1 MAENVNSTPARSGRG
16 CFGCFFGFTLAVLLL
31 AAVIVAGVV
40 GLVVLFSEYEEDTA
54 LPDDPKS
61 FKEEYVCGSKEVSAV
76 KIAVV
81 DVNGVIVSRSGSF
94 SEEAESGAICARI
107 RRAAADPEVAA
118 LIVNLNTPGGEVVAA
133 DEIYEEIRLFRQKTK
148 KPAVA
153 MMNSMAASG
162 GYYIAAACKPIV
174 ANRLTMTG
182 SIGVILSTYNY
193 RGLFDKI
200 GLQAEVYTSG
210 KMKDMLNGARP
221 RTPEEVRVVQEL
233 VNNTYNVFVGIVS
246 RSRNIP
252 EAEIRNSVIGNGRV
266 FDGEQALK
274 LKLVDQLG
282 YFRDAAALAAK
293 EAELN
298 GKPYMVIRYQ
308 EQFNFIRQM
317 ASVLMSRSS
326 IPVNVS
332 LDGKPFHGTFAPKRG
347 MLYFLSA
354 DF

>member
-40 GLVVLFSEYEEDTA
+40 GLVVLFTEYEEDTA

-274 LKLVDQLG
+274 LKQQRLKQ
-282 YFRDAAALAAK
+282 RK
-293 EAELN
+293 
-298 GKPYMVIRYQ
+298 
-308 EQFNFIRQM
+308 
-317 ASVLMSRSS
+317 
-326 IPVNVS
+326 
-332 LDGKPFHGTFAPKRG
+332 
-347 MLYFLSA
+347 
-354 DF
+354 